1 MNLLYVTWGL
11 PKTWIEKRDTVS
23 TLDHISLEFYH
34 DKYKPQLS
42 NYHLSDE
49 QMRYTSLPM
58 RAINKCSPEKER
70 FPIVILHEGEAAGF
84 FVLHGWDGVKAYWN
98 NRRAIL
104 VRAYS
109 IHPEFQGKG
118 VASKSI
124 KRLDTFLSDHF
135 KDKNEMIL
143 AVNHQNTV
151 AQHVYKKGGFL
162 DTGVRVTGRIG
173 EMLILHKFL
182 GQSAWDAE

>member
-1 MNLLYVTWGL
+1 M
-11 PKTWIEKRDTVS
+11 
-23 TLDHISLEFYH
+23 
-34 DKYKPQLS
+34 
-42 NYHLSDE
+42 
-49 QMRYTSLPM
+49 
-58 RAINKCSPEKER
+58 
-70 FPIVILHEGEAAGF
+70 
-84 FVLHGWDGVKAYWN
+84 
-98 NRRAIL
+98 

-124 KRLDTFLSDHF
+124 KMLDTFLSDHF

-143 AVNHQNTV
+143 AVNHQNIV

-162 DTGVRVTGRIG
+162 DTGVHVTGRIG